1 MRHLT
6 DAWLIIPG
14 HDWPYFGGGVRAAEL
29 IEHHNTRLD
38 LLRGAAGNGPITTA
52 GAMRALFAF
61 DLTDHEL
68 FFASCEARAHLNHL
82 VARDEMQIQTKDGID
97 YFHLG

>member
-1 MRHLT
+1 
-6 DAWLIIPG
+6 
-14 HDWPYFGGGVRAAEL
+14 L

-52 GAMRALFAF
+52 GVMHALFAF

-82 VARDEMQIQTKDGID
+82 VAREEMQIQTKDGID